1 MDRTT
6 SLYPPRNAI
15 SGAVLS
21 HTPNIIPQ
29 VTYSAQYKLNPQFYL
44 DPFYASSSL
53 ADEPSHSQATYIMH
67 PDVNE
72 LTPTE
77 LNHENPQTID
87 YLNTK
92 TSTQSSHSSPSTEDA
107 PSLPIPMLQS
117 SELQS
122 SSILSANSLLHRC
135 SIEPEE
141 SKSIFAAVCDDL
153 RLHGV
158 SETSPGQ
165 QSSLMCS
172 SPTSLESCA
181 VSYYEIKPHLS
192 TNPTRQMSNY
202 GTSHMATSRVPT
214 SLEYFWLSGSRLNDV
229 KDHLTQPSSNDDN
242 QLTTSVFSGY
252 PGFNRSSDCVLKSDD
267 GDRGQNHERYMA
279 SFRSEEP
286 LESLI
291 GTVSPRWTNSLQSR
305 VLKEEPNESL
315 TTKQTQITIP
325 SMLSSDTFGLPSS
338 MDLLGPSLMTSSTG
352 SNEIKREE
360 AKQLS
365 LIDDNQHAQPVN
377 TISEEETTTSS
388 STPPL
393 ENSTQPAYR
402 IALSVTANFFP
413 NITCANQY
421 PYRDPG
427 SAWSLGNYATN
438 LSEPIASPID
448 QYTESNIHETQ
459 TDLCPSYP
467 TTAMVSNRNK
477 IEIHHQPTNSVTS
490 EAVDI
495 SVSPK
500 PTGLSPYMFYEQPL
514 NSTSGYYTTALQAV
528 REKIAPTHEDIQFH
542 HQQAAVSAHN
552 IDYPSLLHSRVQHES
567 RNFTTLC
574 PLNPVT
580 DEYRKFAVDMYR
592 THDSASCTCST
603 AVANV
608 VQQGIP
614 AYHNSASPSPSPNF
628 LNQNATA
635 KLSTSHVADYPIP
648 GFNPTYSDRTLP
660 DGRMVAFMAAA
671 AAVARNAPPT
681 QHYVPFSSTPTRRS
695 IAGHLARQDGP
706 YGILGHSNSL
716 IMAAAAAAA
725 HDPNNT
731 NG

>member
-21 HTPNIIPQ
+21 HTPNITPQ

-44 DPFYASSSL
+44 DPFYASCSI

-67 PDVNE
+67 PDVNK

-77 LNHENPQTID
+77 LNHENPQAID

-107 PSLPIPMLQS
+107 PSLPIQMLQS

-135 SIEPEE
+135 STEPEE
-141 SKSIFAAVCDDL
+141 SKSIFAAVGDDL

-158 SETSPGQ
+158 SGTSPGQ

-172 SPTSLESCA
+172 SPNSLESRA

-192 TNPTRQMSNY
+192 TSHTRQVPYY
-202 GTSHMATSRVPT
+202 GTSHMVTSRVPT
-214 SLEYFWLSGSRLNDV
+214 SVEYFWLSGSQLNDV

-242 QLTTSVFSGY
+242 QLTNSIFSGY
-252 PGFNRSSDCVLKSDD
+252 PGFDRSSDCVLKSDD

-286 LESLI
+286 LASLI
-291 GTVSPRWTNSLQSR
+291 GSVSPRWASSLQSR
-305 VLKEEPNESL
+305 LIKEEPNESL
-315 TTKQTQITIP
+315 NTKQTQITVP
-325 SMLSSDTFGLPSS
+325 SILSSDTFGLPSS
-338 MDLLGPSLMTSSTG
+338 MDLLGPSLMTSSAG
-352 SNEIKREE
+352 PNELKREE
-360 AKQLS
+360 PKHLS
-365 LIDDNQHAQPVN
+365 LIDDDQQVQPLN

-393 ENSTQPAYR
+393 EHSTQPAYR

-421 PYRDPG
+421 PCRDAE
-427 SAWSLGNYATN
+427 STWNLGNYATN
-438 LSEPIASPID
+438 LSEPIICVLPIL
-448 QYTESNIHETQ
+448 TA
-459 TDLCPSYP
+459 
-467 TTAMVSNRNK
+467 AMVSNRNK
-477 IEIHHQPTNSVTS
+477 TELHHQPTSSVPS

-500 PTGLSPYMFYEQPL
+500 TTSLSPYVFYEQPF
-514 NSTSGYYTTALQAV
+514 NSTPGYYTTALQAV
-528 REKIAPTHEDIQFH
+528 REKIAPTHEDMQY
-542 HQQAAVSAHN
+542 HQQQAVASIHN
-552 IDYPSLLHSRVQHES
+552 VDYPSLLHSRMQHES

-592 THDSASCTCST
+592 AHDSASCTCST
-603 AVANV
+603 ALSSL
-608 VQQGIP
+608 VQHGTP
-614 AYHNSASPSPSPNF
+614 AYHTSASPSSSPNF
-628 LNQNATA
+628 LNQGATA

-648 GFNPTYSDRTLP
+648 GFNSTYSDRTLP

-695 IAGHLARQDGP
+695 IAGHLARQDGS